1 MKNKWAT
8 LVGLAFG
15 LAQAVEGEMPAGSG
29 KDKLA
34 AVVGIGQ
41 VAFQQEETLR
51 ASWGQPDQFAA
62 ALTNAVGVAVGVL
75 NAVGVFKKRG

>member
-8 LVGLAFG
+8 LVSLAFG

-41 VAFQQEETLR
+41 VAFTQEEALR
-51 ASWGQPDQFAA
+51 TSWGNPEQFSG

-75 NAVGVFKKRG
+75 NAVGVFKRSK